1 MEAIVTTSQEKE
13 DRDQTRDMLNG
24 KMALEDSPTCEKQR
38 KSCRNIT
45 KTQKKCGS
53 PSG

>member
-1 MEAIVTTSQEKE
+1 MATSQGTE

-38 KSCRNIT
+38 KSCRNVT
-45 KTQKKCGS
+45 KNTEEMWLTK
-53 PSG
+53 